1 MEKILA
7 LHRAGILDFSVA
19 RNPRVSARHSN
30 GRFELRISSPAGVVA
45 QAEILVDARY
55 PTVDIRHDVSPLYRS
70 LYRRG
75 MVREFR
81 NMSAGTTYATGAI
94 DMSGDSH
101 QVIGRQGDVSADIAV
116 YGPPTEGNLIGNFV
130 ISRDDYAASWAASIV
145 RQLNRGVE

>member
-19 RNPRVSARHSN
+19 RNPRVIARHST
-30 GRFELRISSPAGVVA
+30 GCFELSTSSPAGMPV

-55 PTVDIRHDVSPLYRS
+55 PTVEIRRDVSPLYQS
-70 LYRRG
+70 LCRRG

-81 NMSAGTTYATGAI
+81 NTSAGATYATGAI
-94 DMSGDSH
+94 DMSRDSH

-116 YGPPTEGNLIGNFV
+116 YGAPTEGNLIGNFV
-130 ISRDDYAASWAASIV
+130 ISRDDYASSWAASIV
-145 RQLNRGVE
+145 KQLNRGVG